1 MLKPMDE
8 APDVGEGIDAVL
20 PHLGEPGGAV
30 DGTLDV
36 GRVEI
41 GILRAA
47 GHIGED

>member
-1 MLKPMDE
+1 MDE
-8 APDVGEGIDAVL
+8 TPDVGEGIDAVF

-30 DGTLDV
+30 DCTLDV

-47 GHIGED
+47 GHIGDK